1 MGMLQWVT
9 VTALNFIEK
18 AGYTGIAV
26 ISFLENVFTPIP
38 SEAVIPFAGVL
49 VQQGKFSLTTVIL
62 VATLGSV
69 VGALVFYYLGFF
81 LGAIGV
87 RSWVIKWGRYFWISE
102 QDLDRAEEWFKKY
115 DRAAVLICRVVPLAR
130 SFISIPAG
138 YVKMPLAEFL
148 VLTGIGTAI
157 WSSFLVGLGFVFGE
171 AYTILVPYF
180 RYLDILVAVS
190 AIILIIYYIVRKKG
204 M

>member
-1 MGMLQWVT
+1 MLQWVT
-9 VTALNFIEK
+9 ITALNLIEN
-18 AGYTGIAV
+18 AGYAGIAV
-26 ISFLENVFTPIP
+26 ISFLENIFTPIP

-49 VQQGKFSLTTVIL
+49 VQQGKFSLFVVIL
-62 VATLGSV
+62 ATTLGSV
-69 VGALVFYYLGFF
+69 VGALFFYYLGFF

-87 RSWVIKWGRYFWISE
+87 RSWVVKWGRYLWVSE
-102 QDLDRAEEWFKKY
+102 QDLNRAEEWFKKY
-115 DRAAVLICRVVPLAR
+115 DRWAVLLCRIIPLVR

-138 YVKMPLAEFL
+138 YVKMPLLEFL
-148 VLTGIGTAI
+148 ILTGIGTTI

-180 RYLDILVAVS
+180 RYLDILAAVL
-190 AIILIIYYIVRKKG
+190 AIILIIYYTLRKKG